1 VGGVTLGNEGRG
13 TIFRIKGSKYMLYL
27 PVGVVDD
34 SMFPFKCNKS
44 MCVRVS
50 FKAGGDKL
58 IVEKW
63 KETENKEV

>member
-1 VGGVTLGNEGRG
+1 VVGVTLGNEGRG

-50 FKAGGDKL
+50 FKPGGDKL

>member
-1 VGGVTLGNEGRG
+1 VVGGTLGNEGRG

-34 SMFPFKCNKS
+34 SMFPFKCSKS

-50 FKAGGDKL
+50 FKPGGDKL

-63 KETENKEV
+63 KETENEEF

>member
-1 VGGVTLGNEGRG
+1 VGITLVNEGRR
-13 TIFRIKGSKYMLYL
+13 TIFRIKGLKYMLYL

-44 MCVRVS
+44 MCVRVG
-50 FKAGGDKL
+50 FKPGSDKL

-63 KETENKEV
+63 KEAENKKL